1 MRENDG
7 GQKIRHKNI
16 QQLYEVFQGF
26 YVHEEPWENNDVEIN
41 IRREV
46 YLHILLGMRIK
57 ISVRNF

>member
-26 YVHEEPWENNDVEIN
+26 YVHEDQDKREKFLESRLDVLGEISK
-41 IRREV
+41 
-46 YLHILLGMRIK
+46 GDD
-57 ISVRNF
+57 VRALKKKKR